1 MKKSYLLLWA
11 FLLLPSVYVY
21 SLDVILTK
29 ARMQIQCNII
39 SQDENTVTYQLLNS
53 QDKELYTIEKADI
66 EKIYP
71 HIEEA
76 TIHNEPKVEPQKEE
90 EKVND
95 VIVLK
100 DGTRIDVVLV
110 EVTDNQ
116 VKYRKTNNPEGPL
129 FVKEIA
135 NITSIIYANGE
146 REDFN
151 HSSQKAE
158 ATIVKKDEAKPTT
171 IDAGKSGR
179 IYRDNGHYL
188 YNETYISSKEV
199 ARILQRENAAAY
211 KKWQKADG
219 MLIGGA
225 VCIGVGGGL
234 VIGGIFPAISGQ
246 YGPALG
252 LELSALVPLGI
263 GLGLT
268 LGASSH
274 YNKAIDIYN
283 SKFDQAAVQLRWGV
297 SANGLGLAIAF

>member
-1 MKKSYLLLWA
+1 MKKSYLLLLALFW
-11 FLLLPSVYVY
+11 LPSVYVY

-29 ARMQIQCNII
+29 ARMQIQCNIV
-39 SQDENTVTYQLLNS
+39 SQDEQTVTYQLLDS
-53 QDKELYTIEKADI
+53 QDKELYTMEKADI

-71 HIEEA
+71 HIDDV

-90 EKVND
+90 NVND

-100 DGTRIDVVLV
+100 DGTHIDVVLI
-110 EVTDNQ
+110 EVTDKQ
-116 VKYRKTNNPEGPL
+116 VKYRKANNLEGPL

-135 NITSIIYANGE
+135 NISSIIYSNGE
-146 REDFN
+146 KEDFT
-151 HSSQKAE
+151 HSTQKAE
-158 ATIVKKDEAKPTT
+158 ETILKQNETKPTT
-171 IDAGKSGR
+171 TNASKSGR

-199 ARILQRENAAAY
+199 ARILQRENVAAY

-219 MLIGGA
+219 MLTGGA
-225 VCIGVGGGL
+225 VCVGIGGGL
-234 VIGGIFPAISGQ
+234 VLGGLFPLIYGQ
-246 YGPALG
+246 YGACIG
-252 LELSALVPLGI
+252 IECSALVPLGI

>member
-1 MKKSYLLLWA
+1 MKKSYLLLLALFW
-11 FLLLPSVYVY
+11 LPSVYVY

-29 ARMQIQCNII
+29 ARMQIQCNIV
-39 SQDENTVTYQLLNS
+39 SQDENTVTYQLLDS
-53 QDKELYTIEKADI
+53 QDKELYTMEKADI

-71 HIEEA
+71 HIDDA
-76 TIHNEPKVEPQKEE
+76 MMHNEPKVEPQETIK
-90 EKVND
+90 KVSD
-95 VIVLK
+95 AIVLN

-110 EVTDNQ
+110 EVTDKQ
-116 VKYRKTNNPEGPL
+116 VKYRKANNPEGPI
-129 FVKEIA
+129 FVKEMA

-146 REDFN
+146 KEDFTR
-151 HSSQKAE
+151 STQKA
-158 ATIVKKDEAKPTT
+158 ADTIVKKETKPTT
-171 IDAGKSGR
+171 NANKGGR

-188 YNETYISSKEV
+188 YNDTYISSKEV
-199 ARILQRENAAAY
+199 ARILKRENAAAY

-225 VCIGVGGGL
+225 VCVGIAGGL
-234 VIGGIFPAISGQ
+234 VIGGIYPAISGQ
-246 YGPALG
+246 YIPALG

-268 LGASSH
+268 LGASGH
-274 YNKAIDIYN
+274 HNKAIDIYN

>member
-29 ARMQIQCNII
+29 ARMQIQCNIV
-39 SQDENTVTYQLLNS
+39 SQDENTVTYQLLDS
-53 QDKELYTIEKADI
+53 QDTELYTMEKADI

-71 HIEEA
+71 HIEDA
-76 TIHNEPKVEPQKEE
+76 TINNEPKVEPQKEE
-90 EKVND
+90 NVND

-100 DGTRIDVVLV
+100 DGTRIDVVLI
-110 EVTDNQ
+110 EVTDKQ
-116 VKYRKTNNPEGPL
+116 VKYRKANNPEGPL

-135 NITSIIYANGE
+135 NISSIIYANGE
-146 REDFN
+146 REDFP
-151 HSSQKAE
+151 HATQKAE
-158 ATIVKKDEAKPTT
+158 EKILKQEETTPTT
-171 IDAGKSGR
+171 TNANKGGR

-199 ARILQRENAAAY
+199 ARILQREDAAAY
-211 KKWQKADG
+211 KKWKKADG

-225 VCIGVGGGL
+225 VCIGIGGGL

-246 YGPALG
+246 YSPALG

-268 LGASSH
+268 LGASGH